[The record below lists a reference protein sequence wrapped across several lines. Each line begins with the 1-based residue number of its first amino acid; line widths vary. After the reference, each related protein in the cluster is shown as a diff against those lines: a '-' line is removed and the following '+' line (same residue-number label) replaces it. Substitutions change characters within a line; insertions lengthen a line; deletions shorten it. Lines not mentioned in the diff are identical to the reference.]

1 MAGMQYITGLSRA
14 RGHILVALHNG
25 TAVKGHDVFEMNH
38 SERHT
43 TSPVL
48 FPYIMASFISSNV
61 NGVERSMNT
70 MKSVFLMA
78 LLTVLVVLVGNWVGG
93 QNGMIIA
100 FVFAVAMNFGSY
112 WFSDK
117 IVLRMYRAQ
126 EVSRDQLPWLFDMIQ
141 DLTGR
146 AGLPMPK
153 VYVIPQ
159 EQPNAFATGRSP
171 EHAAVAVTEGIMHT
185 LTKEELRG
193 VLSHELA
200 HVQHRDILIGTIA
213 ATMAGAIS
221 MLANMAQWA
230 MIFGGGSRSN
240 DRDGG
245 SPIAGLVM
253 IIVAPIA
260 ALLIQMAI
268 SRSRE
273 FAADEGGAK
282 ISGDPLALANALK
295 KLEMRTETIPMDA
308 SPATAHMF
316 IVNPLSG
323 GGLTSLFSTH
333 PPIEERIARLEGM
346 AYGRAVGA

>member
-1 MAGMQYITGLSRA
+1 
-14 RGHILVALHNG
+14 
-25 TAVKGHDVFEMNH
+25 
-38 SERHT
+38 
-43 TSPVL
+43 
-48 FPYIMASFISSNV
+48 
-61 NGVERSMNT
+61 MNT
-70 MKSVFLMA
+70 LKSVFLMT
-78 LLTVLVVLVGNWVGG
+78 LLTVLVVYVGYWVGG
-93 QNGMIIA
+93 QGGMMIA
-100 FVFAVAMNFGSY
+100 FVFAVIMNFGSY

-117 IVLRMYRAQ
+117 IVLAMYHAQ
-126 EVSRDQLPWLFDMIQ
+126 EASRDQIPWLFDMIQ

-146 AGLPMPK
+146 AGLPMPRI
-153 VYVIPQ
+153 YVIPQ
-159 EQPNAFATGRSP
+159 EQPNAFATGRNPS
-171 EHAAVAVTEGIMHT
+171 HAAVAVTEGIMRT
-185 LTKEELRG
+185 LSKEELRG

-230 MIFGGGSRSN
+230 MIFGGGSRS
-240 DRDGG
+240 DSREGG

-260 ALLIQMAI
+260 ALLIQLAI

-273 FAADEGGAK
+273 YAADEGGAK
-282 ISGDPLALANALK
+282 ISGDPISLAHALQ
-295 KLEMRTETIPMDA
+295 KLTVRTEEIPMDA

-323 GGLTSLFSTH
+323 GGLKSLFSTH

-346 AYGRAVGA
+346 VYGQATRA